1 MEERIDKI
9 LVQRNLV
16 ETRVRAE
23 EVISEVGVKVNG
35 KLINK
40 PGKKFALDCKIELV
54 SEEFP
59 WISRESLKLVE
70 ALNKWKINVTE
81 GVFLDVDCSKG
92 DFTDVL
98 LTKGAK
104 KVYSIDSVKDS
115 LDQKL
120 KNDARIVDYTGK
132 HLRELTGNNIHDKL
146 DGCVINESI
155 LSMGKILP
163 FIHPFLKENA
173 FVVAVI
179 KPQFEVTKEN
189 LKNNGSVR
197 NTLGYEEMF
206 ENLKE
211 IGLTNN
217 LKHLAHIDS
226 PIIGKEGQHEII
238 MLFRK

>member
-1 MEERIDKI
+1 MDERIDKI

-40 PGKKFALDCKIELV
+40 PGKKFAVDCKIELV

-70 ALNKWKINVTE
+70 ALNKWKIDVTE

-104 KVYSIDSVKDS
+104 KVY
-115 LDQKL
+115 
-120 KNDARIVDYTGK
+120 
-132 HLRELTGNNIHDKL
+132 
-146 DGCVINESI
+146 
-155 LSMGKILP
+155 
-163 FIHPFLKENA
+163 
-173 FVVAVI
+173 
-179 KPQFEVTKEN
+179 
-189 LKNNGSVR
+189 
-197 NTLGYEEMF
+197 
-206 ENLKE
+206 
-211 IGLTNN
+211 
-217 LKHLAHIDS
+217 
-226 PIIGKEGQHEII
+226 
-238 MLFRK
+238 